1 MSDKKVSYTEV
12 NLFWYNKCHC
22 LKFAVVCLTV
32 PLHYSYI
39 TSMQGVHKQTLTNQQ
54 IVCSVKIV
62 IVTEIHVA
70 ASMLYE

>member
-1 MSDKKVSYTEV
+1 
-12 NLFWYNKCHC
+12 
-22 LKFAVVCLTV
+22 
-32 PLHYSYI
+32 
-39 TSMQGVHKQTLTNQQ
+39 MQGVHKQTLTNQQ